1 MQPPSRCLVLLT
13 GIAGAGKRS
22 HSSARRRATTRP
34 SGRSSYQPSRS
45 VTDRTIALAPRG
57 IPLARDSIG
66 VASVGARLLAGERAR
81 AVADEVGISLRTAE
95 RIRERALLVRRR
107 VSHSPH
113 RLPFEERERIIVG
126 IAAGGPMGRSP
137 RRQPGRAGPVA
148 APVAKPGPPCQTHH
162 QCCDDHLSP
171 SSLRGPAHLPQ

>member
-95 RIRERALLVRRR
+95 RIRERALLARRR

-126 IAAGGPMGRSP
+126 IAPGGFQWADR
-137 RRQPGRAGPVA
+137 PGANP
-148 APVAKPGPPCQTHH
+148 
-162 QCCDDHLSP
+162 D
-171 SSLRGPAHLPQ
+171 GPARSRRRSLNPDPRARLTTSVAMTT